1 MDSNTTAWECTICGE
16 IIKGPVPPEFC
27 PVCAAGRDKFVRVD
41 LAPIT
46 FEKNTLEKFI
56 IVGGGP
62 AGTTAAEEI
71 RKRNRTC
78 TIEIVSRENVL
89 GYNRPMLTKGIMGSL
104 DMSNLFIKDYS
115 WYVENNIKF
124 RLNQEVL
131 DIDVPA
137 KIVKLAS
144 GETREYDKLIIT
156 TGADSFLPPFKGVD
170 KKGIFTIRTLMNIN
184 ELKNYI
190 STGIKKAAVIG
201 GGVLGLEAA
210 SELSKAGL
218 DVTVIEASPVVMGK
232 QLDAEGA
239 TVLREAMDAAF
250 VKAQVGS
257 PIAGIQGGDT
267 VTGVELED
275 GTVVPCEVL
284 IISTGVRQ
292 NVTLAQKAGAQI
304 TRSIVVNEKME
315 TGVPDIYAAG
325 DCAEFNGV
333 NYAIWPQAINM
344 AKVAASN
351 ATGDSTI
358 YKATIPAVSFE
369 GLGTAIF
376 SVGEHGSDPGV
387 VYETKKYEDKEKRIY
402 KKLYFRD
409 KHFCGGILIGDT
421 SGVTELLSAYT
432 EKRPIEEMEA
442 IG

>member
-1 MDSNTTAWECTICGE
+1 MESNTIAWECTICGE
-16 IIKGPVPPEFC
+16 IIIGPVPPEFC
-27 PVCAAGRDKFVRVD
+27 PVCNAGSDKFVRVD
-41 LAPIT
+41 IT
-46 FEKNTLEKFI
+46 PVTYRKDTLEKI
-56 IVGGGP
+56 LIVGGGP
-62 AGTTAAEEI
+62 AGTIAAEEV

-78 TIEIVSRENVL
+78 AIEIVCSENVL

-104 DMSNLFIKDYS
+104 DMSNFFIKDYS

-144 GETREYDKLIIT
+144 GEIRGYDKLIIT
-156 TGADSFLPPFKGVD
+156 TGADAFLPPFKGVD
-170 KKGIFTIRTLMNIN
+170 KKGVFTIRTLLNIN
-184 ELKNYI
+184 QLKEYI
-190 STGIKKAAVIG
+190 STGIKTAAVIG

-210 SELSKAGL
+210 SELNKAGL
-218 DVTVIEASPVVMGK
+218 SVTVIEASPVIMGK

-239 TVLREAMDAAF
+239 AVLREAMDAVN

-257 PIAGIQGGDT
+257 PIAAILGDDT
-267 VTGVELED
+267 VAGVELEN
-275 GTVVPCEVL
+275 GIVVPCEVL
-284 IISTGVRQ
+284 VISTGVRQ
-292 NVTLAQKAGAQI
+292 NVALAQKAGAKI

-344 AKVAASN
+344 AKVAACN
-351 ATGDSTI
+351 AVGDAAI
-358 YKATIPAVSFE
+358 YQATIPAVSFE

-376 SVGEHGSDPGV
+376 SVGEHGSDPNIA
-387 VYETKKYEDKEKRIY
+387 YETKKFEDQAKRIY

-409 KHFCGGILIGDT
+409 KRFCGGILIGDT
-421 SGVTELLSAYT
+421 SAVTDLLSAYT